1 MTGEYVMSK
10 YNVNSRQ
17 VRDILTWIESGEVA
31 IPEIQ
36 RPFVWNA
43 AKVRDL
49 LDSLYKGYPVG
60 YLILWS
66 NPDIILKD
74 GTIAKGKKILIDGQQ
89 RVTAIQA
96 AIAGL
101 PIIDKNYRKKK
112 IKISFNPQEEVFE
125 VNNSAIAKDVA
136 WISDISIVFSEGYSQ
151 WSFIKDYCKKNELSG
166 QEDIIAKKIS
176 NLESIKNINLGVI
189 ELSDTLTIEEV
200 TDVFIRI
207 NSQGVV
213 LSQADFAMSK
223 ISSDSLYDGT
233 NIRKTIDY
241 FCHLW
246 ERPMDYELI
255 FSNDQD
261 FQKTDINKK
270 ISWVIGESQD
280 IYIPNYSD
288 VLRVAFTYKFKRG
301 RISDLVSLLS
311 GRDFKTRENFESIA
325 EKSFAELKAGVFDFV
340 NETNFKRFI
349 MIVRSAGIV
358 DKSLVRSKNVLNFG
372 YILYLLLKEK
382 NTQAYVIEKVVRK
395 WIVLSIL
402 TGRYSSS
409 PESSFDFDVKRFDS
423 MDPEEYLRNTEDGV
437 LSDAYWNNVLVSN
450 LDTSVRSSP
459 YFNVFVM
466 AQITKGARG
475 FLSEQIDV
483 QTLVEQRGDIH
494 HIFPKKYLQNSGFA
508 NQRDYNQ
515 VANYVYT
522 QSEINIKIGA
532 DSPEQYMSRMLE
544 QVNGGNQSFGGIS
557 SLDDLYLN
565 MEENCVPKN
574 LIEMDDS
581 NYLYFLEMRRKLMAE
596 YIRDYYYSLG

>member
-1 MTGEYVMSK
+1 MSK

-17 VRDILTWIESGEVA
+17 VKDILTWIDSGEVA

-36 RPFVWNA
+36 RPFVWSA

-66 NPDIILKD
+66 NPDIVLKD
-74 GTIAKGKKILIDGQQ
+74 GTMSKGKKILIDGQQ
-89 RVTAIQA
+89 RVTAMQA

-101 PIIDKNYRKKK
+101 PIIDKNYKKK
-112 IKISFNPQEEVFE
+112 RIKISFNPIEEIFE
-125 VNNSAIAKDVA
+125 VNNSAIRKNAA
-136 WISDISIVFSEGYSQ
+136 WISDISKIFSKEYSQ
-151 WSFIKDYCKKNELSG
+151 WTFVKDYCKKNELTG
-166 QEDIIAKKIS
+166 QEDEIANKMS
-176 NLESIKNINLGVI
+176 SLEAIKNVNLGVI
-189 ELSDTLTIEEV
+189 ELVDTLTIEEV

-223 ISSDSLYDGT
+223 ISSDFYDGT

-246 ERPMDYELI
+246 ERPMDHESIL
-255 FSNDQD
+255 SNDQD
-261 FQKTDINKK
+261 FQKTDIYKK
-270 ISWVIGESQD
+270 ISWVVGESQD

-288 VLRVAFTYKFKRG
+288 LLRVAFTYKFKRG
-301 RISDLVSLLS
+301 KISDLVSLLS
-311 GRDFKTRENFESIA
+311 GRDFRTRENFESIA
-325 EKSFAELKAGVFDFV
+325 EESFAELKAGVFEFV
-340 NETNFKRFI
+340 SETNFKRFI
-349 MIVRSAGIV
+349 MIVRSAGII
-358 DKSLVRSKNVLNFG
+358 DKSLVRSKNVLNFA
-372 YILYLLLKEK
+372 YVLYLLLKEK
-382 NTQAYVIEKVVRK
+382 NIQAHVIEKVVRK

-409 PESSFDFDVKRFDS
+409 PESSFDFDVKRFDAI
-423 MDPEEYLRNTEDGV
+423 DPEEYLRNTEEGV
-437 LSDAYWNNVLVSN
+437 LSDAYWNNVLVNN

-459 YFNVFVM
+459 YFNVFIM
-466 AQITKGARG
+466 AQIKQGARG

-483 QTLVEQRGDIH
+483 QTLVAQRGDIH
-494 HIFPKKYLQNSGFA
+494 HIFPKKYLQNNGFSS
-508 NQRDYNQ
+508 QRDYNQ

-532 DSPEQYMSRMLE
+532 DSPKKYMSKLLE

-557 SLDDLYLN
+557 SLDDLRLN
-565 MEENCVPKN
+565 LKENCVPESLAK
-574 LIEMDDS
+574 MDDT
-581 NYLYFLEMRRKLMAE
+581 NYLDYLDFLKIRRKLMAE
-596 YIRDYYYSLG
+596 YIRDYYYLLG